1 MTRPPVAAPARRSD
15 NQQDKVY
22 NKADSIVELR
32 GGAGDRDAA
41 LARICGFA
49 ATLPGR
55 NLSAHR
61 RAVLENACAQLLS
74 TDDDH
79 GDGFFLR
86 PHVVEELARVAD
98 ADLPRYLFYRF
109 RYETFPLNRQTDA
122 YPPCVQIEPTSIC
135 NYRCVF
141 CYQTD
146 PGLTQGRH
154 GHMGMMP
161 LDLFRRIIDEI
172 EGEVEAVTL
181 ASRGEPLMARDI
193 LPMLAY
199 VGGKFLG
206 LKINTNA
213 AFLDEARA
221 HALLQANPNTIVFS
235 ADAAEP
241 ELYARL
247 RVNGNLETVA
257 RNIERFADIRAR
269 HYPDNRTILRV
280 SGVRFADSQNIDAND
295 LFWRRFVDQ
304 VALVDYIPWENAY
317 DAPPNGRSEACS
329 DLWRRLFVWWD
340 GRMNPCDVDYKSTL
354 SVGRFPEAGIS
365 RTWTGPAY
373 TALRHAHLT
382 GGRQTQ
388 TPCRGCALS

>member
-1 MTRPPVAAPARRSD
+1 MTRPTAAAPARRSD

-32 GGAGDRDAA
+32 GGGGDAQAA
-41 LARICGFA
+41 LTRIGAFA
-49 ATLPGR
+49 AGLPSLD
-55 NLSAHR
+55 LSAHR
-61 RAVLENACAQLLS
+61 RAVLETASAQLLS
-74 TDDDH
+74 ADD
-79 GDGFFLR
+79 GRAGGFFLR
-86 PHVVEELARVAD
+86 PHVVAELAHIAD

-109 RYETFPLNRQTDA
+109 RYETYPAEKQVDA
-122 YPPCVQIEPTSIC
+122 FPPCVQIEPTSIC

-161 LDLFRRIIDEI
+161 FDLFKRIVDEI

-181 ASRGEPLMARDI
+181 ASRGEPLMAKEI
-193 LPMLAY
+193 LPMLSY
-199 VGGKFLG
+199 IGGKFLG
-206 LKINTNA
+206 LKVNTNA
-213 AFLDEARA
+213 AFLDEAKA
-221 HALLQANPNTIVFS
+221 HALLQAAPNTIVFS
-235 ADAAEP
+235 ADAADA

-247 RVNGNLETVA
+247 RVNGKLETVA
-257 RNIERFADIRAR
+257 RNIERFAEIRAK
-269 HYPDNRTILRV
+269 HYPDNKTILRV

-317 DAPPNGRSEACS
+317 EAPANGRMEPCS

-354 SVGRFPEAGIS
+354 SVGRFPEIS
-365 RTWTGPAY
+365 VSQAWRGEAY
-373 TALRHAHLT
+373 TRLRQAHLT
-382 GGRQTQ
+382 GGRQTH